1 VHLNSPKLLLIK
13 EHFTLQV
20 RINLRWWKH
29 WWSNNG
35 TWRN

>member
-20 RINLRWWKH
+20 RINLRW
-29 WWSNNG
+29 
-35 TWRN
+35 